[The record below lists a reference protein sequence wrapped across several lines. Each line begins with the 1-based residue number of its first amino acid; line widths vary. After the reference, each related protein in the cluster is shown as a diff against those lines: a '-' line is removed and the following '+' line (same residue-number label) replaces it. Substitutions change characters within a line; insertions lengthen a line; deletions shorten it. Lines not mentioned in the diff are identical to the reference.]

1 MAENKMKEVAQLLGV
16 ELGEEFKIKGTNYI
30 CRIEK
35 DGLLVLNALTLINVL
50 VRLLTG
56 EYEIEKL
63 VLDTVEKNYLENLLR
78 PFKDKVEFVQKKER
92 KNKEYLCIQI
102 NTHHMYE
109 WIDLP
114 SFKKNSMYKGMK
126 SEKEYTLKELRLFE
140 ND

>member
-1 MAENKMKEVAQLLGV
+1 MAESKMKEVANILGV

-50 VRLLTG
+50 IRLLTG

-63 VLDTVEKNYLENLLR
+63 VLDTIEKTYLENLLR
-78 PFKDKVEFVQKKER
+78 PFKDKVKFVKKKESI
-92 KNKEYLCIQI
+92 NKEYLLFKLNIDD
-102 NTHHMYE
+102 
-109 WIDLP
+109 WIVLP

-126 SEKEYTLKELRLFE
+126 SEKGYTLKELGLFE